1 MDAPKI
7 TDRPLRDQV
16 SPLDQTPSRGD
27 DLEAESRLALV
38 VDRLGWH
45 PKGRPVRPEPAAAVR
60 SPVVPASRAGIRL
73 RQVPDL
79 PDLPDPEQH
88 EMSPRTRRAAQ
99 H

>member
-1 MDAPKI
+1 MI

-16 SPLDQTPSRGD
+16 SRLDQALSCGD
-27 DLEAESRLALV
+27 DPEAGSRLALV

-45 PKGRPVRPEPAAAVR
+45 PKGRPVSPEPAAAERGQVL
-60 SPVVPASRAGIRL
+60 PASRAGIRL

-79 PDLPDPEQH
+79 PDPEQH
-88 EMSPRTRRAAQ
+88 QMSPRTRRAAQ